1 MDALIVSV
9 AGDESQ
15 NIDVDNNET
24 DMLKLQ
30 SNQMMHKVY
39 NLASDLLDLHQGQ
52 MNNMIH
58 DIGQTLSN
66 TKDIGEWMIGIQNIS
81 QASLKTFVDSFE
93 ESMLSL
99 LEL

>member
-1 MDALIVSV
+1 
-9 AGDESQ
+9 
-15 NIDVDNNET
+15 
-24 DMLKLQ
+24 MLKLQ

-52 MNNMIH
+52 MNNMIQV
-58 DIGQTLSN
+58 IGQTLSN
-66 TKDIGEWMIGIQNIS
+66 TKNIGEWMIGIQNIS

-93 ESMLSL
+93 ESKLSL

>member
-1 MDALIVSV
+1 VDAPIVSV

-66 TKDIGEWMIGIQNIS
+66 TWTEYGGERERHEMDDKVQILG
-81 QASLKTFVDSFE
+81 A
-93 ESMLSL
+93 
-99 LEL
+99 LEAT